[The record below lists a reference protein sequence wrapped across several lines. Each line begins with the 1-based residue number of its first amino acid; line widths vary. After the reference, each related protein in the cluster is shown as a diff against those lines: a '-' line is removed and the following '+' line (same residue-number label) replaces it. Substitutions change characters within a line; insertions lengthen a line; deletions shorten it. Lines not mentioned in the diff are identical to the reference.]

1 MLCSFTISNSQVV
14 FLSRCPFLHLIQ
26 LSEINTKPGYPSYL
40 HQCLRL
46 SQTLIDNLHFIFP
59 VWALC
64 SSYVFAPMFRSSIF
78 WAISAKYG
86 MVFSQLI
93 STVSPWELYLTM
105 SYKALHG
112 KSSNLRWDKNI
123 VDLVNCWYMQS
134 EIVISDYQSIDK
146 PINFRRSNKAEWILY
161 I

>member
-26 LSEINTKPGYPSYL
+26 LSESTQNQAILPTSL

-46 SQTLIDNLHFIFP
+46 SQTLIDNLHFIFL

-146 PINFRRSNKAEWILY
+146 PINFRRSKAEWILY